1 MTISRGLRWLVRIS
15 PRGRQLIVGTNR
27 GATRSMNRVHPE
39 WMDVSDRVGGAGS
52 YNKPINEYSNGISSH
67 L

>member
-39 WMDVSDRVGGAGS
+39 WMDVSDRGGWFIQQA
-52 YNKPINEYSNGISSH
+52 NK
-67 L
+67 